1 MRVHFLEYYLTFNRM
16 LCKFYSEKM
25 VVKNFVKL
33 SLSLFVF
40 SVLLVISAC
49 SSDEDKDPDITAAEG
64 LFINEISASGDDWVE
79 LYNST
84 GNTKN
89 ISGYIIHDDGD
100 VEYELPEG
108 TTVPAKGYLVIFCD
122 DTNTGLHTNFKLS
135 SDGETVTLKNS
146 DNEIAEAVT
155 YPKLDNGQS
164 YGRYPDGADNLSI
177 SGITSE
183 GTSNNE
189 SNAPAITTVTRTPL
203 VPALNQAVTIHAELA
218 NVSQLN
224 TVKLFYRFGS
234 SGAYTE
240 VTMTKPGSFYTAT
253 IPAQGAGITGTM
265 NYYVEAKSTTGAT
278 SYKPFDAPTDAYHYL
293 LNNDVLPA
301 LFVNEIMASSTT
313 CCPDDDGGTDEFD
326 DWIEIYNASGSTVDL
341 SGMYLSD
348 DLADPFMAKI
358 PNGVTIP
365 AGGFLI
371 FWADEQGGQGPLH
384 MNFKLSKSGEA
395 VGLFYKDG
403 REIDSKVFSDQ
414 DDNKSFERS
423 TNGGSTWQQTTSPT
437 PGSSN
442 NP

>member
-1 MRVHFLEYYLTFNRM
+1 
-16 LCKFYSEKM
+16 M

-33 SLSLFVF
+33 ALYFIVF
-40 SVLLVISAC
+40 STLLAFSAC

-84 GNTKN
+84 NNTKN
-89 ISGYIIHDDGD
+89 ISGYIIYDDGD
-100 VEYELPEG
+100 AEYQLPEG
-108 TTVPAKGYLVIFCD
+108 TTVPANGYLVIICD
-122 DTNTGLHTNFKLS
+122 DGNDGLHTNFKLS

-146 DNEIAEAVT
+146 TNEIAEAVT

-164 YGRYPDGADNLSI
+164 YGRYPDGSDNFSI

-203 VPALNQAVTIHAELA
+203 VPPLNQAVTIQAELTNTA
-218 NVSQLN
+218 QLN
-224 TVKLFYRFGS
+224 TVKLFYRFNS

-240 VTMTKPGSFYTAT
+240 VAMTKPGAFYTAT
-253 IPAQGAGITGTM
+253 IPAQGAGVTGKM
-265 NYYVEAKSTTGAT
+265 EYYVEAKSTTGAT
-278 SYKPFDAPTDAYHYL
+278 SYKPFDAPDDSYHYL
-293 LNNDVLPA
+293 LNNDVLPQ

-313 CCPDDDGGTDEFD
+313 CCPDDDGGADEFD
-326 DWIEIYNASGSTVDL
+326 DWIEIYNASGATVDL

-348 DLADPFMAKI
+348 NLSDPFQSKI

-365 AGGFLI
+365 AGGFLL
-371 FWADEQGGQGPLH
+371 FWADEQGNQGPLH
-384 MNFKLSKSGEA
+384 MNFKLSKGGEV
-395 VGLFYKDG
+395 VGLFYIDG
-403 REIDSKVFSDQ
+403 RSINSKEFTDQ

-423 TNGGSTWQQTTSPT
+423 TDGGATWQQTTSPT
-437 PGSSN
+437 PGFSN